1 MTARSPVSRA
11 QLARCL
17 AALSAL
23 ALLAPTSTALAG
35 DKERDA
41 QSLFVEAMKLMSKKQ
56 FADAC
61 QKLARSQE
69 LDPGMGTQFRL
80 AECYEKLGRL
90 ASAYDQYN
98 AVADAAKAAKKADRE
113 GLAKRRAAALEPKV
127 ARLTISVPPSVAALP
142 GLEVTRDGVEVDA
155 KLLGSPIPVD
165 PGDHIVHVKAPGKKP
180 FEGKV
185 WADVSSKLVV
195 TVGALE
201 DLAPPIDPDARQA
214 KSLVPTIAF
223 ASAGG
228 LGMILGFTFVGLRA
242 GRASEAES
250 LHDKIVASGNNCV
263 AGAGK
268 VLTAACASLAKATS
282 RGDTYGTVSLVSFIA
297 GGASLV
303 AMATYL
309 LVPAPKLA
317 QPARTGFVVAPVMGA
332 GEAGVAAWGRF

>member
-142 GLEVTRDGVEVDA
+142 GLEVTRDGVEVDPLA
-155 KLLGSPIPVD
+155 YTFPTVADGVLG
-165 PGDHIVHVKAPGKKP
+165 VK
-180 FEGKV
+180 
-185 WADVSSKLVV
+185 
-195 TVGALE
+195 
-201 DLAPPIDPDARQA
+201 
-214 KSLVPTIAF
+214 
-223 ASAGG
+223 
-228 LGMILGFTFVGLRA
+228 FV
-242 GRASEAES
+242 EAA
-250 LHDKIVASGNNCV
+250 VASNQQDGRWV
-263 AGAGK
+263 D
-268 VLTAACASLAKATS
+268 ATLS
-282 RGDTYGTVSLVSFIA
+282 TL
-297 GGASLV
+297 
-303 AMATYL
+303 
-309 LVPAPKLA
+309 
-317 QPARTGFVVAPVMGA
+317 
-332 GEAGVAAWGRF
+332 